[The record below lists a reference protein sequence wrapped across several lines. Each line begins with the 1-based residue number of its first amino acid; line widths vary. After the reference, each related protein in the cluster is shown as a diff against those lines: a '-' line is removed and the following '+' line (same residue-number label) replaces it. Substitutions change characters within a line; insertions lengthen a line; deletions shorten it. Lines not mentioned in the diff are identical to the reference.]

1 MYRRLVTLVGAL
13 TVVVAGPLAPAQAVV
28 PSITPAQVSTG
39 FSGSAYGSYI
49 FNSDKSLTSGPTAT
63 SSISC
68 TGIAGLTSTN
78 TGGAINIASVG
89 RVGAATTSVKTLLSA
104 AGKRIEGQS
113 STDGVN
119 LLGGLITAGS
129 VTSESSAEKSTTGA
143 FTGTNKTTIAGLK
156 VLGVPLGTNPA
167 PNTVIDLKLPLQGSL
182 GKITLNGQDKRL
194 VNGTYQVSTTALRVE
209 ILKAGLA
216 GLKVGT
222 DIRIGVSA
230 TYLTPPQAGYLIGT
244 GFGTRNLLASGLIA
258 SDPTA
263 LTYASCVGGTTLAN
277 SSGTTIPGVASTGT
291 TSTKTVGVLAREPK
305 INVTNSVASLNVLNG
320 LVQADSIKA
329 ETTASRS
336 AADGKI
342 TLTDTSSFVN
352 LRIAGLPAIN
362 ASVAPNT
369 VVQVPGLGQVTL
381 HKVSKSSTTIIVTM
395 VEIVLNQTLGT
406 LPAGSKIQIGYSGSG
421 IKQ

>member
-1 MYRRLVTLVGAL
+1 MYRRLVMLVGAL

-49 FNSDKSLTSGPTAT
+49 FNSDKSLTSGPTAN

-68 TGIAGLTSTN
+68 TGMTGLTSTN

-89 RVGAATTSVKTLLSA
+89 TVGAATTSVKTLLSA
-104 AGKRIEGQS
+104 TGKRFEGQS

-143 FTGTNKTTIAGLK
+143 FTGANKTTIAALK

-222 DIRIGVSA
+222 DIRVGVS
-230 TYLTPPQAGYLIGT
+230 TTTLTPPQAGYLSGT
-244 GFGTRNLLASGLIA
+244 GFGTKSLVASGLI
-258 SDPTA
+258 SSGPTA
-263 LTYASCVGGTTLAN
+263 LAYARCTGGSNLAN
-277 SSGTTIPGVASTGT
+277 AAGTTIVGLGT
-291 TSTKTVGVLAREPK
+291 TGATSTNTVGVLTPELK
-305 INVTNSVASLNVLNG
+305 STVTNSVAALNVLNG

-329 ETTASRS
+329 ETTASR
-336 AADGKI
+336 AIAGGTI
-342 TLTDTSSFVN
+342 TLKDTSSFVN

-381 HKVSKSSTTIIVTM
+381 HKVNKLSTAIYVTM
-395 VEIVLNQTLGT
+395 IEIVLNQAQGT
-406 LPAGSKIQIGYSGSG
+406 LPTGSKIQIGYSSSA
-421 IKQ
+421 INQ